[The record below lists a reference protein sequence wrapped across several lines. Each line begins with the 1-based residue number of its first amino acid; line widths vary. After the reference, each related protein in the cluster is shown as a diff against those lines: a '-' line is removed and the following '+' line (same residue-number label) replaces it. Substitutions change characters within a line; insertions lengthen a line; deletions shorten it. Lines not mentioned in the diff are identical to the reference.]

1 MGGSEMMAFDFD
13 SLFGASGGPQ
23 GIPEDN
29 DHPLQYSSVAD
40 GPYADAFTAAPGA
53 LWNLPS
59 IEIETEH
66 PLVSRWRRIALVLV
80 DKWRGSE
87 FSYRAMDSSNMASM
101 AAVALQ
107 RNEDA
112 INRLPTQGE
121 YLAMS
126 WTELDRIF
134 DRT

>member
-1 MGGSEMMAFDFD
+1 
-13 SLFGASGGPQ
+13 
-23 GIPEDN
+23 
-29 DHPLQYSSVAD
+29 
-40 GPYADAFTAAPGA
+40 
-53 LWNLPS
+53 
-59 IEIETEH
+59 
-66 PLVSRWRRIALVLV
+66 
-80 DKWRGSE
+80 
-87 FSYRAMDSSNMASM
+87 M